1 MRNMDDP
8 NKGRLNV
15 KQAEEMLDLTEMEK
29 IVMRNAAAID
39 ILVQNAPH
47 ITEHDIELAYEQ
59 RLKVQLREVRDN
71 LDSLVRGGL
80 DEA

>member
-1 MRNMDDP
+1 MEDP
-8 NKGRLNV
+8 NTGRLDV
-15 KQAEEMLDLTEMEK
+15 STAEEILDLSEIEK

-39 ILVQNAPH
+39 LLIQQSDLSERDVQ
-47 ITEHDIELAYEQ
+47 IAYEQ

-80 DEA
+80 NEN

>member
-1 MRNMDDP
+1 MEDP
-8 NKGRLNV
+8 NTGRLDV
-15 KQAEEMLDLTEMEK
+15 GTAEEILDLSEIEK

-39 ILVQNAPH
+39 LLIQQSNLSERDVQ
-47 ITEHDIELAYEQ
+47 IAYEQ

-80 DEA
+80 DED

>member
-1 MRNMDDP
+1 MEDP
-8 NKGRLNV
+8 STGRLDV
-15 KQAEEMLDLTEMEK
+15 KTAEDILDLSEAEK

-39 ILVQNAPH
+39 LLIQQSNL
-47 ITEHDIELAYEQ
+47 TERDIQVAYEQ

-80 DEA
+80 DED

>member
-1 MRNMDDP
+1 MEDP
-8 NKGRLNV
+8 QKGKLNIAM
-15 KQAEEMLDLTEMEK
+15 AEEMLDLTEMEK
-29 IVMRNAAAID
+29 IVIRNAAAID
-39 ILVQNAPH
+39 ILIQNAPH

>member
-1 MRNMDDP
+1 MEDP
-8 NKGRLNV
+8 TTGRLDV
-15 KQAEEMLDLTEMEK
+15 SMAEEILDLSEIEK

-39 ILVQNAPH
+39 LLIQQSNLSERDVQ
-47 ITEHDIELAYEQ
+47 IAYEQ

-80 DEA
+80 DED

>member
-1 MRNMDDP
+1 MDDP
-8 NKGRLNV
+8 NKGRLNIST
-15 KQAEEMLDLTEMEK
+15 AEEMLDMTEMEK

-39 ILVQNAPH
+39 LLMQHAQN